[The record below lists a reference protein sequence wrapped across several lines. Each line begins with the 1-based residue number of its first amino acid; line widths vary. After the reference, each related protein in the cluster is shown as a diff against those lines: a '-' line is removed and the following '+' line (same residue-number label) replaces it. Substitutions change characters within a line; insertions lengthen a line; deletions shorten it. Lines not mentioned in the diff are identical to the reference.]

1 VTLRRESN
9 GKVHL
14 TECPACG
21 VFLDTGSINTAAH
34 FRREHTPEDF
44 GLTPLGEIDGSVSRT
59 KTELWSPRLRA
70 DGGDHR

>member
-1 VTLRRESN
+1 
-9 GKVHL
+9 
-14 TECPACG
+14 
-21 VFLDTGSINTAAH
+21 VFLDTGAINTAAH